1 MDITN
6 NQLHE
11 LRLWGVAKTLPIRLQ
26 ESQQEKW
33 SYTEF
38 LNGLLLDEIRYRD
51 QKSSE
56 ARLRKAKF
64 RTLADFDHF
73 DFTLKR
79 SLSKTQLKE
88 LRELTF
94 LKSHQN
100 LLLLGPTGVG
110 KTFVATAIGHQ
121 ACVEG
126 HTVLFEGMNCLIET
140 IKLNRMAGTFLRL
153 RKRLIEVDLLIID
166 DLGIKPLDGEMVQ
179 DLYDLLEERY
189 LKKSTIITSQ
199 LPVSNWKEVITDA
212 VVFEAIVD
220 RVAHGYKIEITGDSY
235 RKRRGVDKVKGTSG
249 N

>member
-38 LNGLLLDEIRYRD
+38 LNGLLLDEIRYRG

-56 ARLRKAKF
+56 GRLRKAKF
-64 RTLADFDHF
+64 RTQADFDHF

-88 LRELTF
+88 LRELSF
-94 LKSHQN
+94 MKSHQN

-140 IKLNRMAGTFLRL
+140 IKLNRIAGTFLRL
-153 RKRLIEVDLLIID
+153 RKKLIEVDLLIID
-166 DLGIKPLDGEMVQ
+166 DLGIKPLEGEMVQ

-199 LPVSNWKEVITDA
+199 LPVSNWKEVITDT

>member
-1 MDITN
+1 M
-6 NQLHE
+6 
-11 LRLWGVAKTLPIRLQ
+11 AKTLPTRLQ
-26 ESQQEKW
+26 ESIQEKW

-38 LNGLLLDEIRYRD
+38 LNGLLLDEIRYRE

-56 ARLRKAKF
+56 SRLRKAKF

-73 DFTLKR
+73 DFTVKR
-79 SLSKTQLKE
+79 SLSKTQIKE

-94 LKSHQN
+94 LKNHQN

-121 ACVEG
+121 ACMEG
-126 HTVLFEGMNCLIET
+126 HSVLFEGMNCLIET
-140 IKLNRMAGTFLRL
+140 IRLHRMAGTFLRF
-153 RKRLIEVDLLIID
+153 RKKLIEADLLIFD
-166 DLGIKPLDGEMVQ
+166 DLGIKPLDGAMVQ

-199 LPVSNWKEVITDA
+199 LPVANWKEVITDP

-220 RVAHGYKIEITGDSY
+220 RVAHGYKIEITGESY
-235 RKRRGVDKVKGTSG
+235 RKRRGVDKVKGTIG

>member
-6 NQLHE
+6 NQLNQ
-11 LRLWGVAKTLPIRLQ
+11 LRLTGIAKTLPIRLQ
-26 ESQQEKW
+26 EGQQENW
-33 SYTEF
+33 SYTDF

-56 ARLRKAKF
+56 GRLRKARF
-64 RTLADFDHF
+64 RTQADFEHF

-79 SLSKTQLKE
+79 SLTKTQIKE

-94 LKSHQN
+94 LKSRQN

-110 KTFVATAIGHQ
+110 KTYVASAIGYQ
-121 ACVEG
+121 ACMEG
-126 HTVLFEGMNCLIET
+126 HSVLFEGMNFLIET

-153 RKRLIEVDLLIID
+153 RKKLIETDLLIID
-166 DLGIKPLDGEMVQ
+166 DLGIKPLEGEIVQ

-199 LPVSNWKEVITDA
+199 LPVGNWKEVITDP
-212 VVFEAIVD
+212 VVFEAIAD
-220 RVAHGYKIEITGDSY
+220 RVAHGYKIEITGESY
-235 RKRRGVDKVKGTSG
+235 RKKRGVDKVKGTSG

>member
-1 MDITN
+1 MEITN
-6 NQLHE
+6 NQLHQ
-11 LRLWGVAKTLPIRLQ
+11 LRLWGMTKTLPTRLQ
-26 ESQQEKW
+26 EGQQEKW
-33 SYTEF
+33 SYSEF
-38 LNGLLLDEIRYRD
+38 LNGLLLDEIRYRE

-56 ARLRKAKF
+56 GRLRKAKF
-64 RTLADFDHF
+64 RSQADFDHF
-73 DFTLKR
+73 DYTLKR
-79 SLSKTQLKE
+79 SLSKTQIKE
-88 LRELTF
+88 LQELTF
-94 LKSHQN
+94 MKSQQN

-121 ACVEG
+121 ACIEG

-140 IKLNRMAGTFLRL
+140 IRLHRMAGTFLRL
-153 RKRLIEVDLLIID
+153 RKKLIEVDLLIID
-166 DLGIKPLDGEMVQ
+166 DLGIKPLDGVMVQ

-199 LPVSNWKEVITDA
+199 LPVSNWKEVITDP

>member
-1 MDITN
+1 MDVTN
-6 NQLHE
+6 NQLHQ
-11 LRLWGVAKTLPIRLQ
+11 LRLSGMLKTLPLRLQ

-33 SYTEF
+33 SYSEF
-38 LNGLLLDEIRYRD
+38 LNGLLVDEIRYRD

-56 ARLRKAKF
+56 GRLKRAKF
-64 RTLADFDHF
+64 RTQADFDHF

-79 SLSKTQLKE
+79 SLTKTQIKELKE
-88 LRELTF
+88 LSF
-94 LKSHQN
+94 MKSKQN

-126 HTVLFEGMNCLIET
+126 YNVIFEGMNSLIET
-140 IKLNRMAGTFLRL
+140 IKFHRVAGTFLRI
-153 RKRLIEVDLLIID
+153 RKRLIEADLLIID

-189 LKKSTIITSQ
+189 HKKSTIITTQ
-199 LPVSNWKEVITDA
+199 LPIQNWKEIITDE

-220 RVAHGYKIEITGDSY
+220 RVAHGYKIEITGESY
-235 RKRRGVDKVKGTSG
+235 RRRRGIDKSK
-249 N
+249 

>member
-6 NQLHE
+6 NQLHQ
-11 LRLWGVAKTLPIRLQ
+11 LRLTGIAKTLPMRLQ
-26 ESQQEKW
+26 EGQQEKW

-38 LNGLLLDEIRYRD
+38 LRGLLTDEIRYRD

-56 ARLRKAKF
+56 GRLRRAKF
-64 RTLADFDHF
+64 RTQADFDHF

-79 SLSKTQLKE
+79 SLSKTQIKE

-94 LKSHQN
+94 LKSKQN

-121 ACVEG
+121 ACNEG
-126 HTVLFEGMNCLIET
+126 YNVLFEGMNHLIEQ
-140 IKLNRMAGTFLRL
+140 IKLARVGGTFLRL
-153 RKRLIEVDLLIID
+153 RKKLIEADLLVID
-166 DLGIKPLDGEMVQ
+166 DLGIKPLEGEIVQ
-179 DLYDLLEERY
+179 DIYDLLEERY
-189 LKKSTIITSQ
+189 LKRSTIITSQ
-199 LPVSNWKEVITDA
+199 LPVTNWKEVITDP

-220 RVAHGYKIEITGDSY
+220 RIAHGYKIEITGESY
-235 RKRRGVDKVKGTSG
+235 RKKRGVDKVKGTSG

>member
-6 NQLHE
+6 NQLHQ
-11 LRLWGVAKTLPIRLQ
+11 LRLTGIIKTLPIRLQ
-26 ESQQEKW
+26 EGQQENW
-33 SYTEF
+33 SYTDF
-38 LNGLLLDEIRYRD
+38 LNGLLLDEIRHRD
-51 QKSSE
+51 QKSSDG
-56 ARLRKAKF
+56 RLRKAKF
-64 RTLADFDHF
+64 RTQADFDHF

-79 SLSKTQLKE
+79 SLNKIQLKE

-94 LKSHQN
+94 LKSRQN

-121 ACVEG
+121 ACMEG

-153 RKRLIEVDLLIID
+153 RKKLIEADLLIID
-166 DLGIKPLDGEMVQ
+166 DLGIKPLEGELVQ

-189 LKKSTIITSQ
+189 LKRSTIITSQ
-199 LPVSNWKEVITDA
+199 LPVANWKEVITDPI
-212 VVFEAIVD
+212 VFEAIVD
-220 RVAHGYKIEITGDSY
+220 RIAHGYKVEITGESY

>member
-6 NQLHE
+6 NQLHQ
-11 LRLWGVAKTLPIRLQ
+11 LRLTGILKTLPMRLQ
-26 ESQQEKW
+26 EGQQERW

-38 LNGLLLDEIRYRD
+38 LTGLLTDEIRHRD

-56 ARLRKAKF
+56 GRLRRAKF
-64 RTLADFDHF
+64 RTQADFDHF

-79 SLSKTQLKE
+79 SLNKTQIKE

-94 LKSHQN
+94 LKSKQN

-121 ACVEG
+121 ACNEG
-126 HTVLFEGMNCLIET
+126 YNVLFEGMNHLIEQ
-140 IKLNRMAGTFLRL
+140 IKLARVGGTFLRL
-153 RKRLIEVDLLIID
+153 RKKLIEADLLVID
-166 DLGIKPLDGEMVQ
+166 DLGIKPLEGEIVQ
-179 DLYDLLEERY
+179 DIYDLLEERY
-189 LKKSTIITSQ
+189 LKRSTIITSQ
-199 LPVSNWKEVITDA
+199 LSVTNWKEVITDP

-220 RVAHGYKIEITGDSY
+220 RIAHGYKIEITGESY
-235 RKRRGVDKVKGTSG
+235 RKKRGVDKVKGTSG

>member
-1 MDITN
+1 MEITN
-6 NQLHE
+6 NQLHQ
-11 LRLWGVAKTLPIRLQ
+11 LRLWGMAKTLPTRLQ
-26 ESQQEKW
+26 EGSQEKW
-33 SYTEF
+33 SYSEF
-38 LNGLLLDEIRYRD
+38 LNGLLLDEIRYRE

-56 ARLRKAKF
+56 SRLRKAKF
-64 RTLADFDHF
+64 RTQADFDHF

-79 SLSKTQLKE
+79 SLSKTQIKE

-94 LKSHQN
+94 LKNHQN

-121 ACVEG
+121 ACMEG
-126 HTVLFEGMNCLIET
+126 NSVLFEGMNCLIET
-140 IKLNRMAGTFLRL
+140 IRLHRMAGTFLRH
-153 RKRLIEVDLLIID
+153 RKKLIEADLLIID
-166 DLGIKPLDGEMVQ
+166 DLGIKPLDGVMVQ

-199 LPVSNWKEVITDA
+199 LPVANWKEVITDP

-220 RVAHGYKIEITGDSY
+220 RVAHGYKIEITGESY

>member
-11 LRLWGVAKTLPIRLQ
+11 LRLWGVVKTLPHRLQ

-38 LNGLLLDEIRYRD
+38 LNGILLDEIRYRD

-56 ARLRKAKF
+56 SRLRKARF
-64 RTLADFDHF
+64 RTVADFDHF

-94 LKSHQN
+94 MKSHQN

-140 IKLNRMAGTFLRL
+140 IKLHRMAGTFLRL
-153 RKRLIEVDLLIID
+153 RKKLIEVDLLIID
-166 DLGIKPLDGEMVQ
+166 DLGIKPLEGEMVQ

-199 LPVSNWKEVITDA
+199 LPVSNWKEVITDP

>member
-26 ESQQEKW
+26 ETQQEKW

-38 LNGLLLDEIRYRD
+38 LNSLLLDEIRYRD

-56 ARLRKAKF
+56 GRLRKAKF
-64 RTLADFDHF
+64 RTQADFDHF

-88 LRELTF
+88 LRELSF
-94 LKSHQN
+94 MKSHQN

-121 ACVEG
+121 ACIEG

-140 IKLNRMAGTFLRL
+140 IKLHRMAGTFLRL
-153 RKRLIEVDLLIID
+153 RKKLIEVDLLIID
-166 DLGIKPLDGEMVQ
+166 DLGIKPLEGEMVQ

-199 LPVSNWKEVITDA
+199 LPVSNWKEVITDT

>member
-1 MDITN
+1 MEITN
-6 NQLHE
+6 NQLHQ
-11 LRLWGVAKTLPIRLQ
+11 LRLWGMTKTLPTRLQ
-26 ESQQEKW
+26 EGQQEKW
-33 SYTEF
+33 SYSEF
-38 LNGLLLDEIRYRD
+38 LNGLLLDEIRYRE

-56 ARLRKAKF
+56 GRLRKAKF
-64 RTLADFDHF
+64 RSQADFDHF
-73 DFTLKR
+73 DYALRR
-79 SLSKTQLKE
+79 SLSKTQVKE
-88 LRELTF
+88 LQELTF
-94 LKSHQN
+94 MKSHQN

-121 ACVEG
+121 ACMEG

-140 IKLNRMAGTFLRL
+140 IRLHRMAGTFLRH
-153 RKRLIEVDLLIID
+153 RKKLIEADLLIID
-166 DLGIKPLDGEMVQ
+166 DLGIKPLDGVMVQ

-199 LPVSNWKEVITDA
+199 LPVTNWKEVITDP

-220 RVAHGYKIEITGDSY
+220 RVAHGYMIEITGESY

>member
-56 ARLRKAKF
+56 GRLRKAKF
-64 RTLADFDHF
+64 RTVADFDHF

-88 LRELTF
+88 LRELSF
-94 LKSHQN
+94 MKSHQN

-126 HTVLFEGMNCLIET
+126 YSVLFEGMNCLIET
-140 IKLNRMAGTFLRL
+140 IKLHRMAGTYLRL
-153 RKRLIEVDLLIID
+153 RKKLIEVDLLIID
-166 DLGIKPLDGEMVQ
+166 DLGIKPLEGEMVQ

-199 LPVSNWKEVITDA
+199 LPVSNWKEVITDT

-220 RVAHGYKIEITGDSY
+220 RVAHGYKIEITGESY

>member
-11 LRLWGVAKTLPIRLQ
+11 LRLWGVVKTLPIRLQ

-38 LNGLLLDEIRYRD
+38 LNGILLDEIRYRD

-56 ARLRKAKF
+56 GRLRKAKF
-64 RTLADFDHF
+64 RTLTDFDHF

-94 LKSHQN
+94 MKSHQN

-140 IKLNRMAGTFLRL
+140 IKLHRMAGTFLRL

-166 DLGIKPLDGEMVQ
+166 DLGIKPLEGEMVQ

-199 LPVSNWKEVITDA
+199 LPVSNWKEVITDS
-212 VVFEAIVD
+212 VVFEAVVD
-220 RVAHGYKIEITGDSY
+220 RVAHGYKIEITGESY

>member
-6 NQLHE
+6 NQLHQ
-11 LRLWGVAKTLPIRLQ
+11 LRLTGIAKTLPIRLQ
-26 ESQQEKW
+26 EGQQENW
-33 SYTEF
+33 SYTDF

-56 ARLRKAKF
+56 GRLRKAKF
-64 RTLADFDHF
+64 RSLADFDHF

-94 LKSHQN
+94 MKSRQN

-126 HTVLFEGMNCLIET
+126 HTVLFEGCT
-140 IKLNRMAGTFLRL
+140 
-153 RKRLIEVDLLIID
+153 
-166 DLGIKPLDGEMVQ
+166 Q
-179 DLYDLLEERY
+179 
-189 LKKSTIITSQ
+189 
-199 LPVSNWKEVITDA
+199 
-212 VVFEAIVD
+212 
-220 RVAHGYKIEITGDSY
+220 ITG
-235 RKRRGVDKVKGTSG
+235 